1 MKIAAQVVVIALAA
15 MLASFGAQSAPA
27 EKLLIG
33 AGPLP
38 SDARAKAAI
47 LKNLQSRSDDLDRKK
62 PFRVLSGPTLATGNT
77 FGGSIEQAWLMCIV
91 LNAEKISPGPRQLEG
106 RPVYLRSRGR
116 DVVVVPADNWQ
127 DSSPKC

>member
-1 MKIAAQVVVIALAA
+1 MTFTSRTLLTISLLCAPLAMQA
-15 MLASFGAQSAPA
+15 APA
-27 EKLLIG
+27 EKLLLG
-33 AGPLP
+33 AGALP
-38 SDARAKAAI
+38 SDARANAAI
-47 LKNLQSRSDDLDRKK
+47 LKSLQAQDRALDRQK

-106 RPVYLRSRGR
+106 RPVYLRTRNR
-116 DVVVVPADNWQ
+116 EVVVLPADNWQ